1 MRRKC
6 DIHGLSRS
14 PFRNMA
20 LSSCGFEGLSES
32 DKKLRAMR
40 FSCRGVLIVACALTV
55 WSASHPA
62 AADPFD
68 TVHARYVSTAE
79 SPSAAT
85 ITVQQSD
92 HLMIYNMT
100 TDALIRERTDAQAWQ
115 TTALSHLIAGEPL
128 TLHLNGAGYVTGVDG
143 EYTTVTTR
151 LITVHNGSLVTT
163 SGQAYRL
170 VGAASQV
177 QTTWPLGTFLRLRV
191 DPTTGEAFDVSA
203 SSQPFSGG
211 PLAQQIRVT
220 FEVTVPPNTPARDIV
235 YMASDAANWVPN
247 GVRMSPVSG
256 NRWTVTLNLGKG
268 SSIKYKF
275 TRGSWETAE
284 TNQSGME
291 IPNRSLTITQTQ
303 DEQRVNDVVVRWSDL
318 PS

>member
-1 MRRKC
+1 
-6 DIHGLSRS
+6 HGLPRS

-20 LSSCGFEGLSES
+20 LSSRGFEGLLES
-32 DKKLRAMR
+32 DKKLRGMR
-40 FSCRGVLIVACALTV
+40 FWCHGVLIVAFALAV
-55 WSASHPA
+55 WSASHAA

-68 TVHARYVSTAE
+68 TVHASYVSAATA
-79 SPSAAT
+79 PTAAT
-85 ITVQQSD
+85 ITVQLDD
-92 HLMIYNMT
+92 HLMVYSMT
-100 TDALIRERTDAQAWQ
+100 PDAVVRERSGDVPWQ
-115 TTALSHLIAGEPL
+115 TVALSRLVAGEPI
-128 TLHLNGAGYVTGVDG
+128 TMHLNGAGYVSAVDA

-151 LITVHNGSLVTT
+151 LITAHNGYLVTT
-163 SGQAYRL
+163 NGQAYRL
-170 VGAASQV
+170 AGAAAQV
-177 QTTWPLGTFLRLRV
+177 QPLWQLGTFLRLRV
-191 DPTTGEAFDVSA
+191 DPQSGEAFDVSA

-211 PLAQQIRVT
+211 PLAQLIHVT
-220 FEVTVPPNTPARDIV
+220 FVVTVPPRTPSRDVV
-235 YMASDAANWVPN
+235 YMATDASSWVPN

-268 SSIKYKF
+268 SSIKYKY

-303 DEQRVNDVVVRWSDL
+303 DEQRVDDVVVRWLDL